1 MDDKTYFNFFSN
13 FVFSD
18 KVLRKNYLIN
28 EKDFFRRKREV
39 KIYVKKIKILN
50 ENFKNTY
57 LLLPDR
63 IFNFALSCGIV
74 ISKNMKLYSF
84 KLIGD
89 LDNLYISNE
98 EVIKNIEDK
107 IFLKSKKEFNPSLLK
122 GIYFEKFNF
131 NKTINSLVKKI
142 KLYRKIELETFQVV
156 EQKVFKNICP
166 QSDFDDFNLLR
177 NMNIEFL
184 EVLTKN
190 NFLENIYIYDEKKL
204 QNIINTKF
212 NYTTQKEVLE
222 DSNGVEQI
230 NKVRLSYFL
239 KFDKKKVCEKIIK
252 CDIINFD
259 REEIFDKIKNL
270 NIIKISQTKENNF
283 PLPIFIS
290 KENLKISKI
299 ENFDFFKKLS
309 SVSYKN
315 DFKFLKNILIKNLDG
330 DVLKFEEFFFDEKLL
345 GVFTQNNLDEEIL
358 DIKFRNIFELVILIN
373 YSILV
378 KKEIRSICYIHKL
391 DDKKILSLKK
401 TLSKNFKFIVSK
413 SIEENSFPKKIND
426 FDYLNEYLKY
436 LINSLNK
443 SFLKYEKYPNKKNL
457 IDKLNNIFEK
467 INVVKKNYGIK
478 SQNLF
483 HLYVLNIRA
492 LEIIKIFDEE
502 FYTKLKSF
510 IDDYFKINVSF
521 ENDYIED
528 YNIFYEILKL
538 KILSKKYKYVLVKN
552 EMFESFVKPLNL
564 KKINYSSGTYFIK
577 PNTRKIKKVFKTNYI
592 DILEKIKNSKPNT
605 ESKIKIE
612 LGKKKIFLD
621 DTFYFKIENFL
632 KLKLKYFS
640 KYYNLYI
647 LENEK
652 NE

>member
-1 MDDKTYFNFFSN
+1 MEDKTYFNFFSN

-28 EKDFFRRKREV
+28 QKEFFRKKREV

-74 ISKNMKLYSF
+74 ISKNIKLFIF

-107 IFLKSKKEFNPSLLK
+107 VFLKSKKEFNPNLLK
-122 GIYFEKFNF
+122 GVYFEKFNL
-131 NKTINSLVKKI
+131 NKIINSLVKKI

-190 NFLENIYIYDEKKL
+190 NFLENVYIYDEKQL
-204 QNIINTKF
+204 ENLIETKF
-212 NYTTQKEVLE
+212 NYVIQKEVLE
-222 DSNGVEQI
+222 NIDGIEQI

-252 CDIINFD
+252 CDIVNFD
-259 REEIFDKIKNL
+259 REEIFEKIKNL
-270 NIIKISQTKENNF
+270 NMIKISQTKENNF
-283 PLPIFIS
+283 PLPIFINR
-290 KENLKISKI
+290 ENLKISKI
-299 ENFDFFKKLS
+299 ENFNFFKKLS

-330 DVLKFEEFFFDEKLL
+330 DVLKFEEFFFNGKLL

-358 DIKFRNIFELVILIN
+358 DIKFRNIFELVTLIY

-378 KKEIRSICYIHKL
+378 KKKIRSICFIYKINNNKL
-391 DDKKILSLKK
+391 FELKK
-401 TLSKNFKFIVSK
+401 TINKNLKFIIHK
-413 SIEENSFPKKIND
+413 SIDENSFPKKIDD
-426 FDYLNEYLKY
+426 FNYLNEYLKY
-436 LINSLNK
+436 LISDTDRL
-443 SFLKYEKYPNKKNL
+443 SEEYEKYPDKKILINKL
-457 IDKLNNIFEK
+457 GRVFEK
-467 INVVKKNYGIK
+467 TNIIKKNYDIK
-478 SQNLF
+478 SQNIYYF
-483 HLYVLNIRA
+483 YALNIKF
-492 LEIIKIFDEE
+492 LKIIKVFDED
-502 FYTKLKSF
+502 FYTKLKKF
-510 IDDYFKINVSF
+510 IEDYFKLNI
-521 ENDYIED
+521 DYEIEYIKKYD
-528 YNIFYEILKL
+528 IFYEILKL
-538 KILSKKYKYVLVKN
+538 KILSKKYKYILVKDKT
-552 EMFESFVKPLNL
+552 FENFIKCLNL
-564 KKINYSSGTYFIK
+564 KKINNYSRNYFIK
-577 PNTRKIKKVFKTNYI
+577 PNTKKIKKLFRANYLE
-592 DILEKIKNSKPNT
+592 ILK
-605 ESKIKIE
+605 KIKISKLE
-612 LGKKKIFLD
+612 EDKIKIKVGSKNFFLD
-621 DTFYFKIENFL
+621 DTFYFKVENFL
-632 KLKLKYFS
+632 KFELKYFS
-640 KYYNLYI
+640 KYYNLYT
-647 LENEK
+647 K
-652 NE
+652 SGD